1 MTAIHSRAPL
11 EVLSMSAAQ
20 RQSRRKTTRHLFDD
34 DDEPPAKRS
43 KVETETVSNA
53 ASAQSTSRIAAAKPK
68 KARTAYNEDADGFTF
83 ARKTRSKKSSDEPV
97 PVNEAQASHSTASKP
112 RLVPRTKRN
121 DSKTDPRIASTSS
134 ETDLTGPRRRSARLS
149 GDKEAVQS
157 LPAEKPKRKRKS
169 NELGSSQRA
178 RAGSPELPPKDLQIE
193 RKREGTKI
201 MLPFADTPVINRNKE
216 MRATKSKTQNRRSSV
231 NSRGRRASS
240 LIESGT
246 SNGRTFRT
254 YGSNRTPRSAQKFP
268 SFSSFLSDY
277 PLDSQRVSIPVLRV
291 EESLVQSACLLRSS
305 NNFNSISLSY
315 DLVLANQNELTA
327 VPHSDVDIK
336 DFYKHIEQSL
346 LEPKRMRQ
354 LLTWSATR
362 ALPPKAHGGSGNA
375 SETFIQEAA
384 RSIIEDL
391 LKDFANKPE
400 MSDWFSR
407 DETSEPTAIVKKP
420 NPRNAQ
426 NAARLQRLEADIA
439 RLKEE
444 ERQWNELTKSL
455 KSEEVGD
462 LDDIDPS
469 ALDPAQAALLAELQL
484 GHDASGNAK
493 KRRKSEDKEEAHTT
507 GLEDIAARMQAIN
520 SNLEPQ
526 IDMFADGLHRVGQ
539 YRLAAERV
547 ADRLLG
553 TTARKLEIR
562 EKESQ
567 KATGTSS
574 MGSKEVLSAL
584 ARALYARGDGR

>member
-246 SNGRTFRT
+246 SN
-254 YGSNRTPRSAQKFP
+254 
-268 SFSSFLSDY
+268 
-277 PLDSQRVSIPVLRV
+277 
-291 EESLVQSACLLRSS
+291 
-305 NNFNSISLSY
+305 
-315 DLVLANQNELTA
+315 A